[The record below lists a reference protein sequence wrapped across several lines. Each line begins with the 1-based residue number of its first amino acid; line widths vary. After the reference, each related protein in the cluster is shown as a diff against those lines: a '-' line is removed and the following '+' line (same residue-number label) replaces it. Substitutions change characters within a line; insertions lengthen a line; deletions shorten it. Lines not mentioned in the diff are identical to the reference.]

1 MAYEIHDKQSAPE
14 ASREIMEQA
23 EQAYGFVP
31 NLFGVLAESPAALR
45 AYATVTELLQQHAGL
60 DPVQQQVVMLTV
72 SADNGCTYCVGAHSG
87 LAQMVKMDPAVLEAL
102 REQRELPDAKLEAL
116 RRFAL
121 AVMSHRG
128 WVPEAELQAFH
139 DAGYGRRELL
149 DVITIVA
156 LKTLSNYTNHIA
168 GTPLDQAFA
177 GMEWEP
183 ARATG

>member
-1 MAYEIHDKQSAPE
+1 MSYAIHDRQSAPE
-14 ASREIMEQA
+14 ASREVLEQA

-45 AYATVTELLQQHAGL
+45 AYAAVTDILQHAGL

-72 SADNGCTYCVGAHSG
+72 SADNGCTYCVGAHSA
-87 LAQMVKMDPAVLEAL
+87 LAQMVKMNPAVLEAL
-102 REQRELPDAKLEAL
+102 RAQGELPDAKLEAL
-116 RRFAL
+116 RRFTL

-139 DAGYGRRELL
+139 DAGYGQREVL

-168 GTPLDQAFA
+168 ATPLDAAFA
-177 GMEWEP
+177 GQAWEP
-183 ARATG
+183 GRETG